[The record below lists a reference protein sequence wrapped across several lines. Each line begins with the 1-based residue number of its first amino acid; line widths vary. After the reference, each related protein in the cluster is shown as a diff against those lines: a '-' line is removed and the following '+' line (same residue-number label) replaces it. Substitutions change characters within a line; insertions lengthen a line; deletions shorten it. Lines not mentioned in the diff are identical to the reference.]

1 MHAIFASSLGRDVF
15 FHPCIVNFYKANNDN
30 YVEDNSFRVD
40 YCHISNM
47 SISFLPLKCFFR
59 VDFSRFKAIQQ
70 NMSTNASQNMPENSD
85 NLRYLK
91 SQNCDITQKVE
102 APIRF
107 RTKLLGKK
115 KRSLRLQD
123 FVMYVSVYNKQ
134 LTLAISNSSASRKH
148 AYIILRPE
156 TSHLYSKTG
165 VYRGIH
171 YFSYFC
177 SKHRLWVLIR
187 TASSRRF

>member
-1 MHAIFASSLGRDVF
+1 MQNRQVRMHAIFASSLGRDVF
-15 FHPCIVNFYKANNDN
+15 FPPCIVNFYKANNDN

-107 RTKLLGKK
+107 RNYLFH
-115 KRSLRLQD
+115 Q
-123 FVMYVSVYNKQ
+123 
-134 LTLAISNSSASRKH
+134 
-148 AYIILRPE
+148 
-156 TSHLYSKTG
+156 
-165 VYRGIH
+165 
-171 YFSYFC
+171 C
-177 SKHRLWVLIR
+177 
-187 TASSRRF
+187 